1 MPRTKWVVKKEK
13 QAPRMQAIAIF
24 RQGGGFSVCSGEG
37 CSILRTITKVIN
49 QHTVHHLLGFLFD
62 NLDYDCKWLKI
73 DCFGSTL
80 CLLLDFGQNELVKIG
95 HLQLN

>member
-1 MPRTKWVVKKEK
+1 MTFRLILSIMYRNGTLVKGSAGLKLVSDI
-13 QAPRMQAIAIF
+13 RMVF
-24 RQGGGFSVCSGEG
+24 LEYDYSC
-37 CSILRTITKVIN
+37 
-49 QHTVHHLLGFLFD
+49 TVHHLLGFLFD

-80 CLLLDFGQNELVKIG
+80 CVLLDFDQNKLVKIG